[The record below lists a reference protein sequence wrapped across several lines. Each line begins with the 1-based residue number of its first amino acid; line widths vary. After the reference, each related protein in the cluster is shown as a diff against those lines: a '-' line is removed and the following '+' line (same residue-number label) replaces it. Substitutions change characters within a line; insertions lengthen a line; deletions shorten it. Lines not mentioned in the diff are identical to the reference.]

1 MSEDDVCR
9 LWCFI
14 DRDSEEEQE
23 EQFSVN
29 ANLNW
34 DVEELRDAIQRRKL
48 VLQDLDIS
56 DIVLLKVRPST
67 DQG

>member
-9 LWCFI
+9 LWCLI
-14 DRDSEEEQE
+14 DHDSEEEQE

-29 ANLNW
+29 ANLKW

-48 VLQDLDIS
+48 VLKDLDIS
-56 DIVLLKVRPST
+56 DIVLLTCLRS
-67 DQG
+67 